1 MSSRSKPRS
10 NEFERWSKT
19 LNSRPPVI
27 ESSDKNELH
36 DPPSTGRLVI
46 LSGPS
51 GVGKTTVLKQLFAT
65 CQLPLVE
72 SVSATTRPHRPGE
85 TEGKSYYFL
94 TDEQFQQRRSQGDFL
109 ECVEVFGR
117 GFWYGTLKQTVTS
130 GLEAGN
136 WILLEVD
143 VEGCTR
149 VLEFYPDAITI
160 FIHPGSREELERRL
174 RGRGTESEEIVTRRL
189 EVAQGELDASEK
201 YQHIVINQSVEQ
213 TAADI
218 CKILQQAEN

>member
-1 MSSRSKPRS
+1 MD
-10 NEFERWSKT
+10 EH
-19 LNSRPPVI
+19 
-27 ESSDKNELH
+27 SDNQEKSTTPE
-36 DPPSTGRLVI
+36 TGRLII

-72 SVSATTRPHRPGE
+72 SVSATTRPQRPGE
-85 TEGKSYYFL
+85 TEGKSYFFIS
-94 TDEQFQQRRSQGDFL
+94 DEEFQERRAKGEFL
-109 ECVEVFGR
+109 EFVEVFGR

-143 VEGCTR
+143 IEGCQK
-149 VLEFYPDAITI
+149 VLEFYPGAITI

-174 RGRGTESEEIVTRRL
+174 RSRGTESEEIVRRRL
-189 EVAQGELDASEK
+189 EVAQRELDASVNYK
-201 YQHIVINQSVEQ
+201 HIVTNQSVEQ

-218 CKILQQAEN
+218 CKILHQAEN

>member
-1 MSSRSKPRS
+1 MGDNPNNQETSQTDSA
-10 NEFERWSKT
+10 
-19 LNSRPPVI
+19 
-27 ESSDKNELH
+27 
-36 DPPSTGRLVI
+36 GRLII

-65 CQLPLVE
+65 CQLPLIE
-72 SVSATTRPHRPGE
+72 SVSATTRLQRPGE
-85 TEGKSYYFL
+85 TEGKSYYFV
-94 TDEQFQQRRSQGDFL
+94 TDEEFQQRQANGDFL

-117 GFWYGTLKQTVTS
+117 GFWYGTLKETVTS

-136 WILLEVD
+136 WILLELD
-143 VEGCTR
+143 VEGCSK

-174 RGRGTESEEIVTRRL
+174 RSRGTESEDILTRRL
-189 EVAQGELDASEK
+189 EVAQGELDASVN

-213 TAADI
+213 TATDI
-218 CKILQQAEN
+218 CNILQQAEK

>member
-1 MSSRSKPRS
+1 MD
-10 NEFERWSKT
+10 EH
-19 LNSRPPVI
+19 
-27 ESSDKNELH
+27 SDNQEKSTTPE
-36 DPPSTGRLVI
+36 TGRLII

-72 SVSATTRPHRPGE
+72 SVSATTRPQRPGE
-85 TEGKSYYFL
+85 TEGKSYFFIS
-94 TDEQFQQRRSQGDFL
+94 DEEFQERRAKGEFL
-109 ECVEVFGR
+109 EFVEVFGR

-143 VEGCTR
+143 IEGCQK
-149 VLEFYPDAITI
+149 VLEFYPRAITI

-174 RGRGTESEEIVTRRL
+174 RSRGTESEEIVRRRL
-189 EVAQGELDASEK
+189 EVAQRELDASVNYK
-201 YQHIVINQSVEQ
+201 HIVTNQSVEQ

-218 CKILQQAEN
+218 CKILHQAEN

>member
-1 MSSRSKPRS
+1 M
-10 NEFERWSKT
+10 
-19 LNSRPPVI
+19 
-27 ESSDKNELH
+27 
-36 DPPSTGRLVI
+36 
-46 LSGPS
+46 SGPS

-65 CQLPLVE
+65 CTLPLVE

-85 TEGKSYYFL
+85 TEGKSYHFL
-94 TDEQFQQRRSQGDFL
+94 TDEEFQQRRDKGEFL

-136 WILLEVD
+136 WILLELD
-143 VEGCTR
+143 VEGCAK

-160 FIHPGSREELERRL
+160 FVHPGSSEELERRL
-174 RGRGTESEEIVTRRL
+174 RNRGTESEEIVTRRL
-189 EVAQGELDASEK
+189 EVARRELDASVN

-218 CKILQQAEN
+218 CKILQQAENQTNV

>member
-1 MSSRSKPRS
+1 MDSP
-10 NEFERWSKT
+10 
-19 LNSRPPVI
+19 
-27 ESSDKNELH
+27 SDNQEKSTTPE
-36 DPPSTGRLVI
+36 TGRLII

-72 SVSATTRPHRPGE
+72 SVSATTRPQRPGE
-85 TEGKSYYFL
+85 TEGKSYFFIS
-94 TDEQFQQRRSQGDFL
+94 DEEFQERRAKGEFL
-109 ECVEVFGR
+109 EFVEVFGR

-143 VEGCTR
+143 IEGCQK
-149 VLEFYPDAITI
+149 VLEFYPRAITI

-174 RGRGTESEEIVTRRL
+174 RSRGTESEEIVRRRL
-189 EVAQGELDASEK
+189 EVAQRELDASVNYK
-201 YQHIVINQSVEQ
+201 HIVTNQSVEQ

-218 CKILQQAEN
+218 CNILQQAEN

>member
-1 MSSRSKPRS
+1 MGDNPNNQETSQTDSA
-10 NEFERWSKT
+10 
-19 LNSRPPVI
+19 
-27 ESSDKNELH
+27 
-36 DPPSTGRLVI
+36 GRLII

-65 CQLPLVE
+65 CQLPLIE
-72 SVSATTRPHRPGE
+72 SVSATTRLQRPGE
-85 TEGKSYYFL
+85 TEGKSYYFV
-94 TDEQFQQRRSQGDFL
+94 TDEEFQQRQANGDFL

-117 GFWYGTLKQTVTS
+117 GFWYGTLKETVTS

-136 WILLEVD
+136 WILLELD
-143 VEGCTR
+143 VEGCSK

-174 RGRGTESEEIVTRRL
+174 RSRGTESEDILTRRL
-189 EVAQGELDASEK
+189 EVAQGELDASVN

-218 CKILQQAEN
+218 CNILQQAEK

>member
-1 MSSRSKPRS
+1 VGDKS
-10 NEFERWSKT
+10 NNQQVPQTDSA
-19 LNSRPPVI
+19 
-27 ESSDKNELH
+27 
-36 DPPSTGRLVI
+36 GRLII

-65 CQLPLVE
+65 CPMPLVE
-72 SVSATTRPHRPGE
+72 SVSATTRPQRPGE
-85 TEGKSYYFL
+85 TEGKSYYFV
-94 TDEQFQQRRSQGDFL
+94 TDEEFQQRQTDGDFL

-136 WILLEVD
+136 WILLELD
-143 VEGCTR
+143 VEGCSK

-174 RGRGTESEEIVTRRL
+174 RSRGTESEDIVKRRL
-189 EVAQGELDASEK
+189 EVAQRELDASANYK
-201 YQHIVINQSVEQ
+201 HIVINQSVEQ

-218 CKILQQAEN
+218 CNILQQAEN

>member
-1 MSSRSKPRS
+1 MD
-10 NEFERWSKT
+10 EH
-19 LNSRPPVI
+19 
-27 ESSDKNELH
+27 SDNQEKSTTPE
-36 DPPSTGRLVI
+36 TGRLII

-72 SVSATTRPHRPGE
+72 SVSATTRPQRPGE
-85 TEGKSYYFL
+85 TEGKSYFFIS
-94 TDEQFQQRRSQGDFL
+94 DEEFQERRAKGEFL
-109 ECVEVFGR
+109 EFVEVFGR

-143 VEGCTR
+143 IEGCQK
-149 VLEFYPDAITI
+149 VLEFYPRAITI

-174 RGRGTESEEIVTRRL
+174 RSRGTESEEIVRRRL
-189 EVAQGELDASEK
+189 EVAQRELDASVNYK
-201 YQHIVINQSVEQ
+201 HIVTNQSVEQ

-218 CKILQQAEN
+218 CKILHKAEN

>member
-1 MSSRSKPRS
+1 MIDTSKQ
-10 NEFERWSKT
+10 
-19 LNSRPPVI
+19 
-27 ESSDKNELH
+27 NEL
-36 DPPSTGRLVI
+36 PQSNAVGRLII

-65 CQLPLVE
+65 CPLPLVE
-72 SVSATTRPHRPGE
+72 SVSATTRPQRPGE
-85 TEGKSYYFL
+85 TEGKSYFFL
-94 TDEQFQQRRSQGDFL
+94 TDQQFQQRQENEEFL

-117 GFWYGTLKQTVTS
+117 GFWYGTLKETVTS
-130 GLEAGN
+130 GLEGGN

-143 VEGCTR
+143 VEGCAK
-149 VLEFYPDAITI
+149 VLEFYPNAITI

-174 RGRGTESEEIVTRRL
+174 RGRGTESEEILTRRL
-189 EVAQGELDASEK
+189 EVAQRELDASEK

-218 CKILQQAEN
+218 CKILQQAEK